1 MLESQFQSKLIKEL
15 KKLFPGCIVMKS
27 DSGYLQ
33 GIPDLLILFN
43 DKWAALECKQHAGAK
58 KQPNQEYYVGKMDEM
73 SFSRFICPE
82 NKEEVL
88 HDLQQ
93 SFSKFLATQR
103 GTVLHDFACQCITL
117 GQKLPKSQKTLN
129 MYVNDAISFRMVP
142 EQILFYSENC
152 FGTADTI
159 VFRNGTL
166 RIHDL
171 KTGVVPAHMEQLEIY
186 AALFCLE
193 YKVKPS
199 EIEME
204 LRLYQ
209 NNEILYHTPTAED
222 IVPIMDK
229 IITFDKVIRKIKE
242 QEG

>member
-1 MLESQFQSKLIKEL
+1 MNFNRHFELEGLHAFLGPSKYHWLNYSEEK
-15 KKLFPGCIVMKS
+15 MA
-27 DSGYLQ
+27 DSYL
-33 GIPDLLILFN
+33 N
-43 DKWAALECKQHAGAK
+43 
-58 KQPNQEYYVGKMDEM
+58 
-73 SFSRFICPE
+73 
-82 NKEEVL
+82 
-88 HDLQQ
+88 
-93 SFSKFLATQR
+93 FLAAQR
-103 GTVLHDFACQCITL
+103 GTELHAFAAQCIRL

-129 MYVNDAISFRMVP
+129 MYVNDAIGFRMTP
-142 EQILFYSENC
+142 EQPLFYSENC
-152 FGTADTI
+152 FGTADAI
-159 VFRNGTL
+159 SFRKDML
-166 RIHDL
+166 RIHDY
-171 KTGVVPAHMEQLEIY
+171 KSGAIPAHIEQLEIY